1 MKSTCV
7 FLLVLLPFFF
17 LSMTCRK
24 ESDICHYGLWLN
36 NKTDKPVYVVASFD
50 YPDTSINFQNPL
62 LGDNNIVWPHQRT
75 DFLREGHCLE
85 NDIEVLS
92 PGHKLSIFVF
102 DADQLKYDSSWT
114 QIRQNYQVLKRF
126 DYTVD
131 ELRNTNFSI
140 DFP

>member
-1 MKSTCV
+1 MKTTCV

-17 LSMTCRK
+17 LSMTCKK
-24 ESDICHYGLWLN
+24 ETDLCHYSLWLN
-36 NKTDKPVYVVASFD
+36 NKTDKPVYVVTSYD

-62 LGDNNIVWPHQRT
+62 IAGNTYVSPHTRT
-75 DFLREGHCLE
+75 AFISGTNRC
-85 NDIEVLS
+85 IETEIEMFT
-92 PGHKLSIFVF
+92 PGHTLSIFVF
-102 DADQLKYDSSWT
+102 DAEKLRYDSSWA

-140 DFP
+140 DF